1 MQIKNMYCYKS
12 IASFP
17 SPFPVYI
24 KPENELGGGGADI
37 ILYMYTSMISHMQSS
52 VSTPIYIA
60 DISTTRKECQY
71 RVLLI
76 AEHGLVERGVAI
88 KVTHVWLASFRYKL
102 NKIIWV
108 ILMFNSHDAV
118 MAKL

>member
-1 MQIKNMYCYKS
+1 
-12 IASFP
+12 
-17 SPFPVYI
+17 
-24 KPENELGGGGADI
+24 
-37 ILYMYTSMISHMQSS
+37 MISHMQSS

-102 NKIIWV
+102 LKETKIIWV